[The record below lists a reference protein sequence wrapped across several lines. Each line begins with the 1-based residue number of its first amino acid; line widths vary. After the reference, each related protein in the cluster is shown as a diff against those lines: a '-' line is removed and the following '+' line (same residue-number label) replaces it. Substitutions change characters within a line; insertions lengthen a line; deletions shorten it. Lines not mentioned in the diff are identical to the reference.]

1 MPLYTDTQ
9 EITFDLY
16 PPERAL
22 VVEANGGSL
31 VISVYNGSDYVVS
44 DTITEDSTNV
54 IFTAGLKY
62 RFAPSD
68 GAVYSVNES
77 SRTS

>member
-1 MPLYTDTQ
+1 MPLYTDEQ
-9 EITFDLY
+9 DITFDLY

-31 VISVYNGSDYVVS
+31 VISVYNGSDWVVS
-44 DTITEDSTNV
+44 DTITEDSTSV
-54 IFTAGLKY
+54 IFTAGL
-62 RFAPSD
+62 RFKFTPAD
-68 GAVYSVNES
+68 GAVYNVSLT